1 MAVTKIRKLSS
12 WTVLLISLITVVVVG
27 IFFGGGVVDPAA
39 EVKDYV
45 YTELLLNWTYLVFF
59 LTIIALVVLGV
70 WQYASVLKTN
80 PKSAVMSLVVLVL
93 FALLLIITYSIGDGT
108 PLTTLNAD
116 SQTYNTSFWLKCT
129 DMWIQ
134 STIVLFLLIIA
145 AIAWGTI
152 KRIKKHRVLMLLRL
166 PILLSCCFYSFL

>member
-12 WTVLLISLITVVVVG
+12 WTVLIISLITVVVVG

-152 KRIKKHRVLMLLRL
+152 KRIMSK
-166 PILLSCCFYSFL
+166 

>member
-12 WTVLLISLITVVVVG
+12 WTLLVISIITVIVVG
-27 IFFGGGVVDPAA
+27 MFFGGGVQDPAA
-39 EVKDYV
+39 ENKDYV

-59 LTIIALVVLGV
+59 VTIIALVALGL
-70 WQYASVLKTN
+70 WQFASTLKTN
-80 PKSAVMSLVVLVL
+80 PKSALGSFIVAVL
-93 FALLLIITYSIGDGT
+93 FVLLLVITYSMGDGT

-134 STIVLFLLIIA
+134 STIVLFVLIVLSICY
-145 AIAWGTI
+145 GSV
-152 KRIKKHRVLMLLRL
+152 KKMLNK
-166 PILLSCCFYSFL
+166 

>member
-1 MAVTKIRKLSS
+1 MAVSKIRKLSS
-12 WTVLLISLITVVVVG
+12 WTVLIISLITVVVVG

-152 KRIKKHRVLMLLRL
+152 KRIMSK
-166 PILLSCCFYSFL
+166 

>member
-12 WTVLLISLITVVVVG
+12 WTVLIISLITVVVVG
-27 IFFGGGVVDPAA
+27 IFFGGGVVDPK
-39 EVKDYV
+39 EYV

-152 KRIKKHRVLMLLRL
+152 KRIMSK
-166 PILLSCCFYSFL
+166 

>member
-12 WTVLLISLITVVVVG
+12 WTVLIISLITVVVVG

-59 LTIIALVVLGV
+59 LTFIALVVLGV

-152 KRIKKHRVLMLLRL
+152 KRIMSK
-166 PILLSCCFYSFL
+166 

>member
-12 WTVLLISLITVVVVG
+12 WTVLIISLITVVVVG

-39 EVKDYV
+39 DVKDYV

-93 FALLLIITYSIGDGT
+93 FALLLIVTYSIGDGT

-152 KRIKKHRVLMLLRL
+152 KRIMSK
-166 PILLSCCFYSFL
+166 

>member
-12 WTVLLISLITVVVVG
+12 WTVLIISLITVVVVG

-93 FALLLIITYSIGDGT
+93 FAPLLIITYSIGDGT

-152 KRIKKHRVLMLLRL
+152 KRIMSK
-166 PILLSCCFYSFL
+166 

>member
-152 KRIKKHRVLMLLRL
+152 KRIMSK
-166 PILLSCCFYSFL
+166 

>member
-12 WTVLLISLITVVVVG
+12 WTVLIISLITVVVVG

-93 FALLLIITYSIGDGT
+93 FALLLIVTYSIGDGT

-152 KRIKKHRVLMLLRL
+152 KRIMSK
-166 PILLSCCFYSFL
+166 